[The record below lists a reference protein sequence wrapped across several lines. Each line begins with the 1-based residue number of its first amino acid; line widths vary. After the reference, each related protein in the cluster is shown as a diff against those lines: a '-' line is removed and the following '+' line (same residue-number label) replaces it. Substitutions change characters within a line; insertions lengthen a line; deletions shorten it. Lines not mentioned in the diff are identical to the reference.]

1 MLNADGS
8 PSLDA
13 IRALFDAQ
21 TGHATPKID
30 VRGVVF
36 QDDKILLVQEKLD
49 NFRWTLPG
57 GWADVGESAG
67 EAVAREIFEESGYA
81 TRAVKLLA
89 LLDRNKHD
97 HPPYPFHAYK
107 AFFRCE
113 LTDPERHV
121 DPALTSASFGE
132 TGEVGWFADD
142 ALPELSV
149 GRVTQAQIARF
160 FEHLRQPDL
169 PTDFD

>member
-1 MLNADGS
+1 MSISKQVEWAQKLQAIAQTGLNYNPPPFDRERYEQVREIAAEMLNADGS
-8 PSLDA
+8 PSPDA

-81 TRAVKLLA
+81 TRAA
-89 LLDRNKHD
+89 AAGAAR
-97 HPPYPFHAYK
+97 PQQA
-107 AFFRCE
+107 RS
-113 LTDPERHV
+113 
-121 DPALTSASFGE
+121 PALSVPRLQSLLPLQTDRPGAPCRPG
-132 TGEVGWFADD
+132 AD
-142 ALPELSV
+142 
-149 GRVTQAQIARF
+149 
-160 FEHLRQPDL
+160 
-169 PTDFD
+169 